1 MMGVTEVE
9 DEEDQDPA
17 VVLPLEVIQK
27 GLKEAKRSHD
37 ILGPIAVTDIN
48 QRAITSD
55 HHQIQAEYIPEILHG
70 QEKNLE
76 EKKEDLVQDLH
87 LIVDHVEGQ
96 GQGQDHIKIKED
108 IQDLVLKV
116 LVPDQELDVITKNQ
130 GPQA

>member
-1 MMGVTEVE
+1 M
-9 DEEDQDPA
+9 
-17 VVLPLEVIQK
+17 
-27 GLKEAKRSHD
+27 
-37 ILGPIAVTDIN
+37 
-48 QRAITSD
+48 
-55 HHQIQAEYIPEILHG
+55 
-70 QEKNLE
+70 E

-130 GPQA
+130 GLQA